1 MTLSSKKIFFDVQ
14 DLSHCINNPGFY
26 SNFTNMLEKYNSSDL
41 DLETLDND
49 VLRQIETDMTQ
60 KLIFLTGNTVCDT
73 S

>member
-1 MTLSSKKIFFDVQ
+1 MSKN
-14 DLSHCINNPGFY
+14 LHCINNPGFY

-49 VLRQIETDMTQ
+49 VQRRIETDMTKKYLSYWQ
-60 KLIFLTGNTVCDT
+60 HSMQNLKELKT